1 VSEDAPAPLK
11 YIATPV
17 RLEFDH
23 SAGVATTQFLRGLKQ
38 RKIIGTRVKA
48 GEPVLVPPR
57 GADPRT
63 SELAKE
69 AVEVSDKGTIVT
81 FSIIRV
87 PSQNI
92 HFELPYVCISVLLDG
107 AGVPMFHVL
116 QNCILEEVRIGQ
128 RVQAKWVPDDQLTAA
143 MSSIEFFEPLD
154 EPDIPFEQI
163 KEHT

>member
-1 VSEDAPAPLK
+1 VSDDAPAPLK

-17 RLEFDH
+17 RLAYDH
-23 SAGVATTQFLRGLKQ
+23 SAGVATTTFLRGLKQ
-38 RKIIGTRVKA
+38 KKIIGTRVKA

-63 SELAKE
+63 SELASE

-81 FSIIRV
+81 YSIIRV
-87 PSQNI
+87 PSENI

-107 AGVPMFHVL
+107 ADVPMFHVL
-116 QNCILEEVRIGQ
+116 QNCPLEEVRIGQ
-128 RVQAKWVPDDQLTAA
+128 RVQASWVADDELAEAVT
-143 MSSIEFFEPLD
+143 SIEYFEPLD
-154 EPDIPFEQI
+154 EPDVPFEQI

>member
-1 VSEDAPAPLK
+1 MSDDAPEPLT

-17 RLEFDH
+17 RLEYDH
-23 SAGVATTQFLRGLKQ
+23 SAGVATTLFLRGLKQ
-38 RKIIGTRVKA
+38 KKLIGTRVKA

-63 SELAKE
+63 SELASE

-116 QNCILEEVRIGQ
+116 QNCPLDEVRIGQ
-128 RVQAKWVPDDQLTAA
+128 RVRAKWVPDDQLTASVA
-143 MSSIEFFEPLD
+143 SIEYFEPID
-154 EPDIPFEQI
+154 EPDVAFDQI